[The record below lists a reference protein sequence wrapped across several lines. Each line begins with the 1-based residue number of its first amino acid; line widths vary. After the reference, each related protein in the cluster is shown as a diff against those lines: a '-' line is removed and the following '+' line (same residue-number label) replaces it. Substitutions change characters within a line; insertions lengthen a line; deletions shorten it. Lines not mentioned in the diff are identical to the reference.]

1 MKKSL
6 IVTLIAAV
14 ALCCSLSV
22 LAKDKKNSKSCTGVC
37 PTEQVI
43 PSNRVVYVEQGVAL
57 NKKTNASIKVHF
69 YSDCTTMNG
78 KKAQAVKCAELQRK
92 GFKTQTCNTCEKRF
106 DKITKDRMKEGNCT
120 KSKTHSTTQN
130 SCAKKQTGSCGGCSN
145 H

>member
-37 PTEQVI
+37 PTEQVM

-92 GFKTQTCNTCEKRF
+92 GFKAQTCNTCEKRF

-120 KSKTHSTTQN
+120 KTKTRSTTQN